1 MKNKWLKINCIILTM
16 IISQIIIF
24 LDLKNLGNASSGGGF
39 FEYGF
44 GIKFSIFIYL
54 IVLLLFLLRIKRNK
68 TKDINIIS
76 TILSSIITAVI
87 IYFLNLYL
95 FENIIG
101 RNNYDMYKYQY
112 IICTLVIIGISGLF
126 GFLKLIGKVHNK

>member
-24 LDLKNLGNASSGGGF
+24 LDLKNLGNTSSGGGF

-54 IVLLLFLLRIKRNK
+54 IVLLLYLLRIKRNK

-101 RNNYDMYKYQY
+101 RYNYDMYKYQY
-112 IICTLVIIGISGLF
+112 IICTSVIMGICGLF
-126 GFLKLIGKVHNK
+126 GVRKLIGKVHNK